1 MKTME
6 VTMKRALI
14 SVYDKRGIVEFAEK
28 LIQMDWE
35 IISTG
40 GTYKLL
46 LENGIEAREIDEIT
60 KFPEILDGRVKTL
73 NPRIHGGILFR
84 RDKEEHR
91 RVIEEMGIFPIHMV
105 VNNLYPFEETVAKKG
120 VGMEEAIEN
129 IDIGGPSMIR
139 AAAKNF
145 QDVTVVID
153 PADYNQVLLELR
165 QGGNTKPETRLE
177 LARKV
182 FNYTAYYDAL
192 IAQYFNELCQETF
205 PEYLTLPYKKKD
217 QLRYG
222 ENPHQKAAF
231 YTDYNQTE
239 GTIAGA
245 EQLHGKELSYNN
257 INDGNGAI
265 SIVKE
270 FDEPAAI
277 AVKHGNPCGAGVGKT
292 IVEAFEKAYESDTE
306 SIFGGIVALNREVTR
321 ELAERLSKIF
331 LEIIIAPSFSDEAL
345 EILKEKKN
353 VRLLQIPEL
362 SESSYTKPM
371 TKQVEGGM
379 LLQDRNRLLLQDD
392 MEITTKRFPEE
403 DELDDMVFAWKI
415 AKHISSNGVVIAKN
429 GATLGIGLG
438 EVNRFWAVQK
448 AIERA
453 GEKTRGAVLASDGFF
468 PFKDSIEA
476 LAQAGISSVIQP
488 GGSVRDSEVVKE
500 ADLNKMAMVFTGIRH
515 FRH

>member
-1 MKTME
+1 
-6 VTMKRALI
+6 MKRALI
-14 SVYDKRGIVEFAEK
+14 SVYDKTGIIEFVEN
-28 LIQMDWE
+28 LVQMDWE

-40 GTYKLL
+40 GTYRLL
-46 LENGIEAREIDEIT
+46 SENGIKVKEVDEIT

-73 NPRIHGGILFR
+73 NPRIHGGILFQ
-84 RDKEEHR
+84 RDNEEHR
-91 RVIEEMGIFPIHMV
+91 RVIEELGIFPIHMV
-105 VNNLYPFEETVAKKG
+105 VNNLYPFEETVKKDG
-120 VGMEEAIEN
+120 VTLEDAIEN

-153 PADYNQVLLELR
+153 PVDYNQVLLELK
-165 QGGNTKPETRLE
+165 QNGDTKPETRLE

-192 IAQYFNELCQETF
+192 IANYFNDLCQETF
-205 PEYLTLPYKKKD
+205 PQYLTLPYKKRD

-231 YTDYNQTE
+231 YSDYNQTE
-239 GTIAGA
+239 GTISGA
-245 EQLHGKELSYNN
+245 KQLHGKELSFNN
-257 INDGNGAI
+257 INDSNGAI
-265 SIVKE
+265 SIIKE
-270 FDEPAAI
+270 FQEPAAI
-277 AVKHGNPCGAGVGKT
+277 AVKHGNPCGAGIGND

-306 SIFGGIVALNREVTR
+306 SIFGGIIALNREVTLK
-321 ELAERLSKIF
+321 LAERLSKIF
-331 LEIIIAPSFSDEAL
+331 LEIIIAPSFSEEAL
-345 EILKEKKN
+345 ELLKEKKN
-353 VRLLQIPEL
+353 IRLLQI
-362 SESSYTKPM
+362 SEIMDTHYTKPM
-371 TKQVEGGM
+371 AKQVEGGM
-379 LLQDRNRLLLQDD
+379 LYQERNKELLQND
-392 MEITTKRFPEE
+392 MEIVTERFPEE

-415 AKHISSNGVVIAKN
+415 AKHISSNGVVIVKN

-448 AIERA
+448 AVERA
-453 GEKTRGAVLASDGFF
+453 GVEAKGAVLASDGFF

-476 LAQAGISSVIQP
+476 LAKAGIEAVIQP

-500 ADLNKMAMVFTGIRH
+500 ADMNQMSMVFTGMRH